1 MTGTRDAGAAA
12 SGASAIG
19 PLVATKLLAP
29 LSVTGYRERPRLG
42 AMLDRGLEDSSRL
55 TLLSAPPG
63 YGKTVAVAGWLGS
76 RGLTCAWLL
85 LDSADNDLAR
95 FVRYL
100 VAALRAVRPEVG
112 DATDGLF
119 GPGVSTSMDLIGATL
134 LDEIAASDDP
144 FVLVLDDYQVV
155 SAEPVHRLVR
165 FLIERGPPFVHLIVL
180 TRADPPLPLA
190 RLRAHGRLVE
200 VRADDLRCNS
210 QEASAYLAAA
220 GVSLAPELVER
231 LLDRTEGWIAGLQLA
246 AISLRDRPDAAALI
260 EDFHG
265 SQRFVFDYLADE
277 VLAGLDDNLRSF
289 LVRTSVA
296 DRFTPELCREL
307 TGRDD
312 AAVLLE
318 RAEQANLFL
327 VALDAERRWYR
338 YHGLFADYLRSQL
351 AEGERRQLHERAANY
366 FGRAG
371 SDTEAIAHLLAAG
384 SVDRAFD
391 LVERAAR
398 PTFEAGEL
406 ATLLGWLDA
415 LPPERVAASAELVSL
430 QGWALFLTG
439 EIAAAKAAADS
450 HPLEPGPRGSAEG
463 RLYALRAVLAPF
475 FPGEPDAENLAR
487 AGLELLGADD
497 PIRAL
502 TLLALGTAQLAA
514 GEWTSAVETLRPAL
528 EAARHS
534 GQPMAGV
541 AAATMLGL
549 GLVATGARPEAETL
563 CRGMLE
569 ETAGPRGREG
579 AGSWY
584 LARWLLGLVR
594 YEAGDLIEARRE
606 LERGYA
612 AAVRFRFARQSLGAL
627 VSYLALVRQ
636 ATGSPEAALEA
647 VRAVARDA
655 HAAGVTR
662 VAAQAA
668 EAEARI
674 RLLQGDLTGAAEWA
688 DWPMSGAGEGPASD
702 LWQRPRDLTIA
713 RIRLA
718 QSRPAEARSLLGPA
732 RAAAEA
738 TGSVAE
744 LITIGVLDAA
754 VAEGTGRQAAARR
767 ALEQAVRLAGP
778 GGYVQRFLD
787 DGKSIA
793 HLLPFVRK
801 ASPAFVDQVI
811 AAFDASSGSPGAA
824 TPRVGRFVW
833 RDEHGQLLET
843 LTARELDVLRLMAQG
858 ATNAGIADRL
868 AVSLGTAK
876 WHVGNVRAKLGA
888 TNRTQALVRAQELGL
903 V

>member
-1 MTGTRDAGAAA
+1 MPRFPP
-12 SGASAIG
+12 G
-19 PLVATKLLAP
+19 PK
-29 LSVTGYRERPRLG
+29 RPRI
-42 AMLDRGLEDSSRL
+42 AS
-55 TLLSAPPG
+55 
-63 YGKTVAVAGWLGS
+63 V
-76 RGLTCAWLL
+76 
-85 LDSADNDLAR
+85 
-95 FVRYL
+95 
-100 VAALRAVRPEVG
+100 
-112 DATDGLF
+112 DAQ
-119 GPGVSTSMDLIGATL
+119 
-134 LDEIAASDDP
+134 

-155 SAEPVHRLVR
+155 SAEQVHRLVR
-165 FLIERGPPFVHLIVL
+165 FLIERGPPFAHLVIL

-220 GVSLAPELVER
+220 GVSLAPELVEH

-260 EDFHG
+260 ESFHG
-265 SQRFVFDYLADE
+265 SRRFVLDYLADE
-277 VLAGLDDNLRSF
+277 VLAGLDDDLRSF

-307 TGRDD
+307 TGRED
-312 AAVLLE
+312 AALLLD
-318 RAEQANLFL
+318 RVQRANLFL
-327 VALDAERRWYR
+327 VPLDADGRWYR
-338 YHGLFADYLRSQL
+338 YHRLFADYLRSQL
-351 AEGERRQLHERAANY
+351 GEDERRHLHELAADY
-366 FGRAG
+366 FVRAG

-391 LVERAAR
+391 LVERVAR
-398 PTFEAGEL
+398 QTFDAGEL

-415 LPPERVAASAELVSL
+415 LPPERVASNVELVSFR
-430 QGWALFLTG
+430 GWALFLTG
-439 EIAAAKAAADS
+439 QIAAAKAAADG
-450 HPLEPGPRGSAEG
+450 HPLAPGSRGQAEG
-463 RLYALRAVLAPF
+463 RLYALRALLAPF
-475 FPGEPDAENLAR
+475 FPGESDAENLAR
-487 AGLELLGADD
+487 AGLELLGKDD
-497 PIRAL
+497 SIRAL
-502 TLLALGTAQLAA
+502 TLLALGTALLAA
-514 GEWTSAVETLRPAL
+514 GEWASALETLRPAL
-528 EAARHS
+528 DAARHT
-534 GQPMAGV
+534 GQPMAV
-541 AAATMLGL
+541 VTAVTMLGL
-549 GLVATGARPEAETL
+549 GLNAIGARPEAETL

-569 ETAGPRGREG
+569 ESAGQRGREG
-579 AGSWY
+579 DGSWY

-612 AAVRFRFARQSLGAL
+612 AAARFGFARQSLGAL
-627 VSYLALVRQ
+627 VSYLALARQ

-655 HAAGVTR
+655 RAAGMTR
-662 VAAQAA
+662 VATQAA
-668 EAEARI
+668 ETEARI
-674 RLLQGDLTGAAEWA
+674 RLLQGDLTGAAQWA
-688 DWPMSGAGEGPASD
+688 DRPMTGAREGHASD
-702 LWQRPRDLTIA
+702 LWQGPRDLTIA

-718 QSRPAEARSLLGPA
+718 QSRATEARSLLGPA
-732 RAAAEA
+732 KAAAEA

-754 VAEGTGRQAAARR
+754 VAERTGRRAAARR
-767 ALEQAVRLAGP
+767 ALEEAVRLASP

-793 HLLPFVRK
+793 YLLPLVRK

-824 TPRVGRFVW
+824 SPRAGRLVW

-843 LTARELDVLRLMAQG
+843 LTARELDVLQLMAQG
-858 ATNAGIADRL
+858 ATNAAIADRL

-888 TNRTQALVRAQELGL
+888 TNRTQALVRAQKLGL

>member
-1 MTGTRDAGAAA
+1 MNAPGAPAARDPRSQPEERSPAA
-12 SGASAIG
+12 
-19 PLVATKLLAP
+19 PLVSTKLRAP
-29 LSVTGYRERPRLG
+29 AAVSGHGERPRLSEL
-42 AMLDRGLEDSSRL
+42 LDRGLEDGIRL
-55 TLLSAPPG
+55 TLLAAPPG
-63 YGKTVAVAGWLGS
+63 YGKTVGVFDWLRSSGVAY
-76 RGLTCAWLL
+76 AWLS
-85 LDSADNDLAR
+85 LDAADNDLAR
-95 FVRYL
+95 FTRYL
-100 VAALRAVRPEVG
+100 SAALATVRPAAAN
-112 DATDGLF
+112 ATADLF
-119 GPGVSTSMDLIGATL
+119 GPGAAPSPELVS
-134 LDEIAASDDP
+134 ASLVEALVESDAP
-144 FVLVLDDYQVV
+144 FVLVIDDCQLIT
-155 SAEPVHRLVR
+155 AELIHRLVR
-165 FLIERGPPFVHLIVL
+165 FLIERLPPFVHLVLL

-231 LLDRTEGWIAGLQLA
+231 LVEKTEGWIAGLQLA
-246 AISLRDRPDAAALI
+246 AISLRGRHDAAALI

-265 SQRFVFDYLADE
+265 SQRFVLDYLADE
-277 VLAGLDDNLRSF
+277 VLAGLDDDLRSF

-307 TGRDD
+307 TGRED
-312 AAVLLE
+312 AAELLE

-327 VALDAERRWYR
+327 VALDTERRWYR
-338 YHGLFADYLRSQL
+338 YHGLFADYLRLQIG
-351 AEGERRQLHERAANY
+351 EEERRALHDRAADW
-366 FGRAG
+366 FERRGFA
-371 SDTEAIAHLLAAG
+371 SDAIDHLLAAG

-415 LPPERVAASAELVSL
+415 LPRERVAANTELVSL

-439 EIAAAKAAADS
+439 QMAAAKAAADS
-450 HPLEPGPRGSAEG
+450 HPLAPGSRGPADG
-463 RLYALRAVLAPF
+463 RLYALRALLAPF
-475 FPGEPDAENLAR
+475 FPGEPDVEHLAS
-487 AGLELLGADD
+487 AGLALLGTDD

-502 TLLALGTAQLAA
+502 TFLALGTAHLAA
-514 GEWTSAVETLRPAL
+514 GEWTSAVETLRPAVD
-528 EAARHS
+528 AARHTR
-534 GQPMAGV
+534 QPMAV
-541 AAATMLGL
+541 VTAATMLGL
-549 GLVATGARPEAETL
+549 GLNAIGARPEAETL
-563 CRGMLE
+563 SRGMLE
-569 ETAGPRGREG
+569 ESAGPRGREG

-606 LERGYA
+606 LEQGYA
-612 AAVRFRFARQSLGAL
+612 AAARFGFARQSLGAL
-627 VSYLALVRQ
+627 VSYLALARQ

-655 HAAGVTR
+655 RAAGLTR

-668 EAEARI
+668 ETEARI
-674 RLLQGDLTGAAEWA
+674 ELIQGDLPGAAEWA
-688 DWPMSGAGEGPASD
+688 DRPMPGAGEGPASD

-732 RAAAEA
+732 KAAAEA

-754 VAEGTGRQAAARR
+754 VAEATGRQAAARQ
-767 ALEQAVRLAGP
+767 ALEQAVRLASP
-778 GGYVQRFLD
+778 GGFVQRFLD

-793 HLLPFVRK
+793 HLLPLVRK

-824 TPRVGRFVW
+824 SPGRTLDLAGRARRAPRGT
-833 RDEHGQLLET
+833 HG
-843 LTARELDVLRLMAQG
+843 A
-858 ATNAGIADRL
+858 
-868 AVSLGTAK
+868 
-876 WHVGNVRAKLGA
+876 
-888 TNRTQALVRAQELGL
+888 
-903 V
+903 